1 MYRSDTLCHIKPGE
15 HAKVTA
21 IGDGC
26 LLQRRFCDLGLT
38 PGTSVVC
45 VGQSP
50 GKSMKAYRIRGA
62 IIAIRNEDC
71 AQILIEKER

>member
-1 MYRSDTLCHIKPGE
+1 MYRSDILCHIKPGE
-15 HAKVTA
+15 QAKVTA

-38 PGTSVVC
+38 PGTRVAC

-50 GKSMKAYRIRGA
+50 GKNMKAYRIRGA